1 MMTDILVM
9 MTDIL
14 FMPPPPVT
22 CWLTLL
28 FCFLGPNRHRW
39 NRPLFSSPLTAD
51 CPCSKRVR
59 TDASRNFLRFSNGRA
74 RKAPS
79 LWTTSPGGWAF
90 HRSQFI
96 IWARPNYKL
105 VVAKLPQLSWP
116 GGCCY
121 IRPNVTTKNFG
132 SKDHHQHLLSAWEP
146 CFSMSQEYLLPRSN
160 DSVMIKMLRGTS
172 ILWWP
177 SLLDLKLL
185 HTNSVPLTSIILPTP
200 VPQGFWHKTLWSMF
214 LEDTYLI
221 S

>member
-1 MMTDILVM
+1 MLIDSS
-9 MTDIL
+9 
-14 FMPPPPVT
+14 F
-22 CWLTLL
+22 LL
-28 FCFLGPNRHRW
+28 FGSKLAPLKQTPIFQSSHGWL
-39 NRPLFSSPLTAD
+39 PLFKEGPDGRKSEFSQIFQ
-51 CPCSKRVR
+51 R
-59 TDASRNFLRFSNGRA
+59 TRQES
-74 RKAPS
+74 PS
-79 LWTTSPGGWAF
+79 LWTTTPGGWGF

-121 IRPNVTTKNFG
+121 IRPNVTIKNFG

-185 HTNSVPLTSIILPTP
+185 HTNSVPLTSIILPAP